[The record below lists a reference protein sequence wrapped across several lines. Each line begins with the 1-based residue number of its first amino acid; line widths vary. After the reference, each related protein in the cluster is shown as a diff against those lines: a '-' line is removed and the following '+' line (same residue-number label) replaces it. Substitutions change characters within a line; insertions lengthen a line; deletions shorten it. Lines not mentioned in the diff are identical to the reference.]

1 MNNLKLK
8 ETLIGLGIVANGVLY
23 LVIIFMW
30 LSIPDETLLNGAT
43 TAFNLFLSALLIILK
58 RQRFKV
64 FYESNQFKL
73 TVDTLVNGV
82 LVFFILALLNFWSFK
97 YPWQKDFSLFQL
109 NTLTAQTKEVVSKVD
124 GPLEF
129 KVFARKNEA
138 MLWMPILDLY
148 RFVKSDIKIEK
159 INIEL
164 RPDLVSQYNIQ
175 NDSTLVIEY
184 KGRRQFVTT
193 RDELNVTNAIIRLT
207 RLVDPVIYFVV
218 GHGEADIES
227 SENEGMKL
235 VLESVRN
242 TAIDVRPLNLSS
254 AQEIPFDAKAV
265 IVWGP
270 KTPFM
275 DSELA
280 ILKRYFQRGGGL
292 VFALDPDLNER
303 KFTNVENFLS
313 EIGLIY
319 HHNLIYDRK
328 NFVNG
333 SNGSVPIASTFLPD
347 HILTKDFKGQ
357 IFFPLASSV
366 GIRKTE
372 DSTLDLKELVFSSEA
387 PQSWGE
393 TDKKEIASEAVFYTE
408 GKDRPGPLSFIVSAE
423 GPKNRILLFGNS
435 SFALNAY
442 VKFSSNMNFFI
453 NTMSWIVGEDR
464 LVSFNLP
471 IIQSEQIFISD
482 NQLGV
487 VFYFSVIFAPLLLI
501 VLSIYIYRRRRAK

>member
-1 MNNLKLK
+1 MNNTKLK
-8 ETLIGLGIVANGVLY
+8 DTLIGLGIVANGVLY
-23 LVIIFMW
+23 LVIIFLW
-30 LSIPDETLLNGAT
+30 LSIPDEFLLNGAT
-43 TAFNLFLSALLIILK
+43 TAFNLFLSAILIILK
-58 RQRFKV
+58 RQNFKV

-73 TVDTLVNGV
+73 TVDTLVNGI
-82 LVFFILALLNFWSFK
+82 LVFFILSLLNFWAFK

-109 NTLTAQTKEVVSKVD
+109 NTLTSQTKEVVRKVD
-124 GPLEF
+124 GPIEF

-138 MLWMPILDLY
+138 NLWMPILDLY
-148 RFVKSDIKIEK
+148 RFEKSDIKIEK

-207 RLVDPVIYFVV
+207 RLVDPVIYFVI

-280 ILKRYFQRGGGL
+280 ILKRYYQRGGGL

-303 KFTNVENFLS
+303 KFTNVENFLA

-319 HHNLIYDRK
+319 HHNLVYDRK

-333 SNGSVPIASTFLPD
+333 SNGSVPIASSFLPD

-366 GIRKTE
+366 GVKKIE
-372 DSTLDLKELVFSSEA
+372 DSNLELKELVFSSEA

-408 GKDRPGPLSFIVSAE
+408 GKDRPGPLSFVVSAE
-423 GPKNRILLFGNS
+423 GTKNRVLLFGNS

-442 VKFSSNMNFFI
+442 VKFSSNMNFFL

-501 VLSIYIYRRRRAK
+501 VVSIYIYRRRRAK